1 MDGATIAFSVLA
13 AIASFVIAALVIG
26 REARRLDSVA
36 PRAVYDFDQAIEFVA
51 DRLPPETQAR
61 LTFDELRV
69 LLKLHMRWIHEKG
82 LQPADVIDRPQDITD
97 VIVLGEETLTAYLLG
112 KAEESRIEVLDDVDV
127 VHVVRAHLAYFESIG
142 AVGPSA
148 SSNDL

>member
-1 MDGATIAFSVLA
+1 MDGVTIAFSVLA
-13 AIASFVIAALVIG
+13 AIASFVIAAVIIG

-36 PRAVYDFDQAIEFVA
+36 PRAVYDLDQAIEFVA
-51 DRLPPETQAR
+51 DRLPAETQAR